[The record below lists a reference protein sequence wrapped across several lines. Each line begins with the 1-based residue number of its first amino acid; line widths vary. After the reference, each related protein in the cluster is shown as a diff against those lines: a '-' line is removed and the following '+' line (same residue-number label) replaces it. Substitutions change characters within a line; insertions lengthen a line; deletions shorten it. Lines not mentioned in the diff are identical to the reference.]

1 MKRSKDLRC
10 YLKRVSLFESLAA
23 VLNDVE
29 SPVILFRCCTTS
41 KWLMTQFGEYS
52 TTLSRGP
59 PPPITVRKAIFIF
72 LPAEFYAK
80 RLFADLYIHITH

>member
-1 MKRSKDLRC
+1 MLRKSTLTRYKRTKRSKNLRC

-29 SPVILFRCCTTS
+29 SPVILFRYCTTS

-52 TTLSRGP
+52 TTLLRG
-59 PPPITVRKAIFIF
+59 
-72 LPAEFYAK
+72 L
-80 RLFADLYIHITH
+80 LL